1 MRASHCGQSGR
12 SGSILCPQATE
23 FRFCNAGALGRVPR
37 SISACTPHGSFFR
50 RRPPEPLLISIQ
62 TIASYRMPD
71 WAGAFVVK
79 RCAEIVHIKPAAEAL
94 AWTNVLIPMISP
106 GCTDLISPRIPR

>member
-62 TIASYRMPD
+62 TDYCVLSH
-71 WAGAFVVK
+71 AGLGGGF
-79 RCAEIVHIKPAAEAL
+79 RGQAL
-94 AWTNVLIPMISP
+94 
-106 GCTDLISPRIPR
+106 R